1 MPKSVRVITT
11 AAIMVVASFA
21 SASAEKCREDS
32 VYIVNGTR
40 TAMVSLQVRETS
52 RGEWQEIL
60 RGTPLGVQRSK
71 SVCLSSGR
79 LYDLRADFI
88 GGLHVEKSNQPLRSR
103 PIYVVTAF

>member
-1 MPKSVRVITT
+1 MPKSVRVITI
-11 AAIMVVASFA
+11 AALLAGASLT

-40 TAMVSLQVRETS
+40 TAMVSLQVREAS
-52 RGEWQEIL
+52 KGEWQDIL

-71 SVCLSSGR
+71 PVCLSSGR

-88 GGLHVEKSNQPLRSR
+88 GGLHVEKTNQPLRGR
-103 PIYVVTAF
+103 QVYVVTAF